1 MSDYDNTFWYL
12 VGQNSND
19 PGGPSGGGRGPGCF
33 VWSLILFVCVFL
45 PLWFLVSLNL
55 SDGMLIV
62 VVATAAYLLWR
73 YATKDQKKREEQKKQ
88 EQARL
93 EQQKLDWEKQ
103 KQEKLDL
110 EKQEKEQKEQQE
122 DPELM

>member
-33 VWSLILFVCVFL
+33 VIAVL
-45 PLWFLVSLNL
+45 FLVIVLPPVWIMAKLNL
-55 SDGMLIV
+55 GPGTQALIY
-62 VVATAAYLLWR
+62 ATAAYLLWR

-103 KQEKLDL
+103 KQEKLDR
-110 EKQEKEQKEQQE
+110 EKQEKEQEE